1 MAAAVSATSDII
13 GSFQIVISN
22 ATINDAQ
29 AIKLHGLLV
38 DKGYTVFQQQTGRF
52 AKDSPDWK
60 REWYPNAQA
69 ATLIVCLLSLK
80 YITSEACAT
89 EFRVAEAKKKLMV
102 VCLDPADIGSFKS
115 AVDAIDTK
123 AIPSASGPA
132 MFVSAGG
139 QLTASDGGLEVVA
152 AEVAK
157 VMQNRGIT
165 PKNATASTP
174 GDGGGGSVAMAFLEP
189 LNLSTYAPA
198 FDEQG
203 VDSLDMLE
211 GMSIDE
217 YMTHFEMTR
226 FHANKVRYLT
236 PHPSPSSS
244 SSPLNPHPS
253 TLNPHPSAPHPSN
266 PPPHSSPP
274 RIPTLF
280 LLVIVIL
287 PPAEEGGR

>member
-13 GSFQIVISN
+13 GSFQIVLSN
-22 ATINDAQ
+22 ATVNDDQ
-29 AIKLHGLLV
+29 AIKLHDLLV
-38 DKGYTVFQQQTGRF
+38 DMGYTVFQQQTGRF

-80 YITSEACAT
+80 YLTSEACAT
-89 EFRVAEAKKKLMV
+89 EFRVAETKKKLMV
-102 VCLDPADIGSFKS
+102 VCLDPPDIGSFKS

-157 VMQNRGIT
+157 VMQDRGVT

-198 FDEQG
+198 FDKQG

-226 FHANKVRYLT
+226 FHANKLKREVDKQT
-236 PHPSPSSS
+236 SAQAPPSP
-244 SSPLNPHPS
+244 
-253 TLNPHPSAPHPSN
+253 A
-266 PPPHSSPP
+266 
-274 RIPTLF
+274 
-280 LLVIVIL
+280 
-287 PPAEEGGR
+287 PPAAAEAAAAAAAPAAP